1 MASTLSLKNL
11 QAAALQAGS
20 TNNNNTTIDR
30 RRFVGPDSSTPFL
43 DFPSTSTTQPLAK
56 TTDRADGRA
65 NHDSRPICIKVG
77 VIAQANGSC
86 YIESGNSKVICAV
99 YGPKPRL
106 SQPNFP
112 SVTPL
117 AITLRFAP
125 FCMAAGR
132 MIPTALGGIET
143 TVSQLTH
150 QALMPSLLP
159 MSESSIVEVHITVLE
174 WDGPLSP
181 GPCVLASSVALASAG
196 IPTLGLVILLHSRS
210 LESSIFLIR
219 HQLKPNLPQQ
229 SLTWLLFLPWAPLL
243 MSAFAQP
250 PIGNQHQSNSIRLIT
265 ASRHVNLMLNSYMV
279 LLLRHFKNISLL
291 IHNHNK
297 ILSHLISFSN

>member
-99 YGPKPRL
+99 YGPKPPIVSAKL
-106 SQPNFP
+106 SIRNTT
-112 SVTPL
+112 SYNSKIC
-117 AITLRFAP
+117 AIF
-125 FCMAAGR
+125 
-132 MIPTALGGIET
+132 
-143 TVSQLTH
+143 
-150 QALMPSLLP
+150 
-159 MSESSIVEVHITVLE
+159 ESSIVEVHITVLE

-181 GPCVLASSVALASAG
+181 GPCVLASMIPTTLALSRELHLLDPTSTEAESASAIFDLAS
-196 IPTLGLVILLHSRS
+196 IPAMGTVTHVGLRS
-210 LESSIFLIR
+210 TTDWKSAPIEFNTFDHCLETC
-219 HQLKPNLPQQ
+219 K
-229 SLTWLLFLPWAPLL
+229 
-243 MSAFAQP
+243 
-250 PIGNQHQSNSIRLIT
+250 SN
-265 ASRHVNLMLNSYMV
+265 AE
-279 LLLRHFKNISLL
+279 L
-291 IHNHNK
+291 IHGLAATALQEHL
-297 ILSHLISFSN
+297 LSDS

>member
-196 IPTLGLVILLHSRS
+196 IPTLGLVIPTTLALSRELHLLDPTSTEAESASAIFDLASIPAMGTVTHVGLRS
-210 LESSIFLIR
+210 TTDWKSAPIEFNTFDHCLETC
-219 HQLKPNLPQQ
+219 K
-229 SLTWLLFLPWAPLL
+229 
-243 MSAFAQP
+243 
-250 PIGNQHQSNSIRLIT
+250 SN
-265 ASRHVNLMLNSYMV
+265 AE
-279 LLLRHFKNISLL
+279 L
-291 IHNHNK
+291 IHGLAATALQEH
-297 ILSHLISFSN
+297 LSSDS